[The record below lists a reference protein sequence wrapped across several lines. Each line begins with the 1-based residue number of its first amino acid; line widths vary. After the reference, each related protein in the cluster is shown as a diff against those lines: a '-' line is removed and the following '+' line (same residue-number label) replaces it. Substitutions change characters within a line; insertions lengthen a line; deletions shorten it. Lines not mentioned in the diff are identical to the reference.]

1 MVAALWASDPPVPLP
16 EPPGGWG
23 AFARYL
29 ERAKMAGFYHARIV
43 AARAESSFPK
53 DFLSSLQRF
62 RFHVVA
68 QSSRLEE
75 AAAEVCAAVKDS
87 GHKAVPLKGLWLN
100 RRIYK
105 DASLRRTTDADIFVS
120 PETLPSLEKFM
131 FARGYRRMPP
141 EHSAVWQVVF
151 KGEGLFPV
159 EAHFLLSTPDEN
171 PPPSPEI
178 LGRAGG
184 WGEPN
189 EGLELP
195 DALIYLAINN
205 SRDNLILFPGNL
217 HDIATIAGL
226 LSPKEW
232 EAVAERSA
240 RWKWGAGVWLNLS
253 CAREL
258 FGAPAPEGVLETL
271 RPSSWRLAFAW
282 AALRLYR
289 HTNLEVNN
297 LPRGFGS
304 LYKASVVEDVGPLAY
319 VRRRRAMVIR

>member
-1 MVAALWASDPPVPLP
+1 MVGALWAPGPAGPFS
-16 EPPGGWG
+16 EPDGGWE

-43 AARAESSFPK
+43 AAHAESSFPG

-62 RFHVVA
+62 RFHIAA

-75 AAAEVCAAVKDS
+75 AAAEVCAAVKES
-87 GHKAVPLKGLWLN
+87 GHKAVPLNGLWLN

-120 PETLPSLEKFM
+120 PEALPFLEKFM
-131 FARGYRRMPP
+131 LGRGYRRMPP
-141 EHSAVWQVVF
+141 EHSVVWQAVF
-151 KGEGLFPV
+151 RGDGLFPV
-159 EAHFLLSTPDEN
+159 EAHVLLSTPDEN

-184 WGEPN
+184 WGGPN
-189 EGLELP
+189 EGLELA
-195 DALIYLAINN
+195 DALIFLSINN

-217 HDIATIAGL
+217 HDIATVAGL

-240 RWKWGAGVWLNLS
+240 RWKWRVGVWLNLS

-258 FGAPAPEGVLETL
+258 FGAPVPEGVLETL
-271 RPSSWRLAFAW
+271 RPSYWRLVPAW
-282 AALRLYR
+282 TALRRYR

-304 LYKASVVEDVGPLAY
+304 LYKASVIEDVGPLAY
-319 VRRRRAMVIR
+319 VRRRRAMAVR